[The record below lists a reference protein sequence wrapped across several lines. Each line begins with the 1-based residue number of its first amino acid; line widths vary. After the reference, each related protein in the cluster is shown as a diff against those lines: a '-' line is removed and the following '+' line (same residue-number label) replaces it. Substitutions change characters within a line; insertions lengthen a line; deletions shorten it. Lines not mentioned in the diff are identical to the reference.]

1 MDKELKTKL
10 VREVLEKI
18 PFIGP
23 RVREEIVSRILA
35 IDEMDTKAQEAYVLA
50 DKIKEKKALEVKVA
64 EAQRVLETDV
74 PRLNTLIAELPVEK
88 VIEPAIDLLKEEG
101 GEIISEEM
109 VDIVVE
115 DKVEEIV
122 EEIIEP

>member
-18 PFIGP
+18 PFVGS
-23 RVREEIVSRILA
+23 RVREEIVKQIIA
-35 IDEMDTKAQEAYVLA
+35 IDDMDTKAQEAYVLA
-50 DKIKEKKALEVKVA
+50 SKIAEKKALEVKIA
-64 EAQRVLETDV
+64 EAQATLQTDV

-88 VIEPAIDLLKEEG
+88 VVEPAIDLLKEEG

-109 VDIVVE
+109 VEIVVE
-115 DKVEEIV
+115 DKVEEI
-122 EEIIEP
+122 IEP